1 MIAHAAR
8 VLLAVLRD
16 LLPIAVVLAVF
27 QGALLRRPLR
37 RPARVLIGLC
47 MLVPGLALVLYGL
60 ETLVFPLGGEVAGTL
75 TAAAGETPGAG
86 VAWLY
91 LFLGVLGFAAALAEP
106 VLTAVAH
113 RAAQLSAGTIRPW
126 GLRVAVA
133 SGIGLGAC
141 LGLLR
146 MRLGVPLFPLLATLF
161 VVLYLQARATP
172 RRVINLALDAGVVTI
187 STVTAP
193 LLVAVGLGVAN
204 RLEGGGAADGFGLLA
219 VTAAGPA
226 LTVMGYAQLAAWRAR
241 RGEIS

>member
-60 ETLVFPLGGEVAGTL
+60 ETLVFPLGSEVAGTL

-146 MRLGVPLFPLLATLF
+146 MRLGVPLFPLLAALF

-172 RRVINLALDAGVVTI
+172 RLVINLALDAGVVTI
-187 STVTAP
+187 
-193 LLVAVGLGVAN
+193 AV
-204 RLEGGGAADGFGLLA
+204 
-219 VTAAGPA
+219 
-226 LTVMGYAQLAAWRAR
+226 
-241 RGEIS
+241 